1 MNARKS
7 NTWLSALIAV
17 CLALFTS
24 LAAAPAAQAAAYGTL
39 AVHNVAQ
46 TADGG
51 TAILA
56 GDTWSIAQVATADIP
71 DGDVS
76 RIAYTATDEFADWA
90 GTDWLALDSDQRAD
104 LAAELADHAA
114 EHDLYAASAVAG
126 ADGYA
131 SFGSWQIGLY
141 LVVRTGI
148 ADANAAY
155 TAAPMLVGVPTSED
169 GVVTYD
175 VQIQPKYEWAARLR
189 IRAEEIVSYTGG
201 DSMHGEPFP
210 SVRYRVLMNRTLR
223 NLVGDEG
230 VTGIDFTYR
239 GGEPFSLTDVHATG
253 DEDYVVI
260 PELDNVFTYI
270 GLDENGTTY
279 QSADRRAESD
289 GGHTATP
296 VVLRTIADVMEVA
309 DDDRTGGMYDIGID
323 DLETLTASVDGQPV
337 TVEYEP
343 DTIKIR
349 YVTDAEEVATNE
361 KSITIPAISQRGFET
376 GGADGLVG
384 DFFAVAPTG
393 TTFTTNNREELGIVG
408 TTLGEDG
415 SAEIALLSD
424 TLLNRQNGAS
434 FEDTA
439 HDMAEEFL
447 ASQGIRVEG
456 RHWAYRY
463 LDLVNANDGNAWMA
477 SSKGMDIYWPYPEGT
492 GPQTRFRL
500 VNFSDMYRE
509 YSIDGVE
516 SLGSA
521 MRTSELSNVEITNTE
536 YGIRFHVGTNNY
548 GPFALSWLTDGSQD
562 DEVPPLI
569 PGLPEVPGLGQTG
582 SAIMYAVLAGGV
594 LAGAAWLLG
603 AARRRRQTGE
613 GE

>member
-1 MNARKS
+1 
-7 NTWLSALIAV
+7 
-17 CLALFTS
+17 
-24 LAAAPAAQAAAYGTL
+24 
-39 AVHNVAQ
+39 
-46 TADGG
+46 
-51 TAILA
+51 
-56 GDTWSIAQVATADIP
+56 
-71 DGDVS
+71 
-76 RIAYTATDEFADWA
+76 
-90 GTDWLALDSDQRAD
+90 
-104 LAAELADHAA
+104 
-114 EHDLYAASAVAG
+114 
-126 ADGYA
+126 
-131 SFGSWQIGLY
+131 
-141 LVVRTGI
+141 
-148 ADANAAY
+148 
-155 TAAPMLVGVPTSED
+155 
-169 GVVTYD
+169 
-175 VQIQPKYEWAARLR
+175 
-189 IRAEEIVSYTGG
+189 
-201 DSMHGEPFP
+201 
-210 SVRYRVLMNRTLR
+210 
-223 NLVGDEG
+223 
-230 VTGIDFTYR
+230 
-239 GGEPFSLTDVHATG
+239 
-253 DEDYVVI
+253 
-260 PELDNVFTYI
+260 
-270 GLDENGTTY
+270 
-279 QSADRRAESD
+279 
-289 GGHTATP
+289 
-296 VVLRTIADVMEVA
+296 
-309 DDDRTGGMYDIGID
+309 MYDIGID

-393 TTFTTNNREELGIVG
+393 TTFTTNNRSELGIVG

-424 TLLNRQNGAS
+424 TLLNRQNGSS

-492 GPQTRFRL
+492 GPQTKFRL

-521 MRTSELSNVEITNTE
+521 MRTTELSNVEITNTE
-536 YGIRFHVGTNNY
+536 YGIRFPRGHQQLRAVR
-548 GPFALSWLTDGSQD
+548 PVLADGRVAGRRSAA
-562 DEVPPLI
+562 LI

>member
-1 MNARKS
+1 M
-7 NTWLSALIAV
+7 
-17 CLALFTS
+17 
-24 LAAAPAAQAAAYGTL
+24 
-39 AVHNVAQ
+39 
-46 TADGG
+46 
-51 TAILA
+51 
-56 GDTWSIAQVATADIP
+56 
-71 DGDVS
+71 
-76 RIAYTATDEFADWA
+76 
-90 GTDWLALDSDQRAD
+90 
-104 LAAELADHAA
+104 
-114 EHDLYAASAVAG
+114 
-126 ADGYA
+126 
-131 SFGSWQIGLY
+131 
-141 LVVRTGI
+141 
-148 ADANAAY
+148 
-155 TAAPMLVGVPTSED
+155 
-169 GVVTYD
+169 
-175 VQIQPKYEWAARLR
+175 
-189 IRAEEIVSYTGG
+189 
-201 DSMHGEPFP
+201 
-210 SVRYRVLMNRTLR
+210 
-223 NLVGDEG
+223 
-230 VTGIDFTYR
+230 
-239 GGEPFSLTDVHATG
+239 
-253 DEDYVVI
+253 
-260 PELDNVFTYI
+260 
-270 GLDENGTTY
+270 
-279 QSADRRAESD
+279 
-289 GGHTATP
+289 
-296 VVLRTIADVMEVA
+296 
-309 DDDRTGGMYDIGID
+309 
-323 DLETLTASVDGQPV
+323 DGQPV

-343 DTIKIR
+343 DTIKVR

-393 TTFTTNNREELGIVG
+393 TTFTTNNRSELGIVG

-521 MRTSELSNVEITNTE
+521 IRTTELSNVEITNTE

-548 GPFALSWLTDGSQD
+548 GPFALSWLADGSQD